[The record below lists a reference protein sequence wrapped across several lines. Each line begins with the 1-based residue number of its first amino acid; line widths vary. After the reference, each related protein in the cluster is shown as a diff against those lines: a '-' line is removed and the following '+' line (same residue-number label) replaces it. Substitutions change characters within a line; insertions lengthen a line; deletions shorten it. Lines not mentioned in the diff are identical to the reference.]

1 VKLLAVDTSTRA
13 CSVAVVDQDRLACEI
28 TTGPTGTHSTHLM
41 SLIRMALTVAE
52 MELQG
57 LDGLA
62 VCVGPGS
69 FTGLRIG
76 VSTVKGLAF
85 ATAKPVAGLQP
96 ESWRSRAALAAP
108 DCAMLDARQDEVYAA
123 RYRARDG
130 SLEREGREAVLSLE
144 DALDGIHEACLFVG
158 DGARR
163 YRGPI
168 GSKLGPQALFP
179 APSQDIIRASTVA
192 ALAQRQFAG
201 KEIED
206 LDHLVPRYLRQSEA
220 ELKIGVPAIN
230 APEYH
235 ARSYPKVIIDKLG
248 EYAY

>member
-28 TTGPTGTHSTHLM
+28 TTGPTGTHSTHLL

-85 ATAKPVAGLQP
+85 ATAKPVAGVSSLESLAQP
-96 ESWRSRAALAAP
+96 CLPWPHLI
-108 DCAMLDARQDEVYAA
+108 CAMLDARQDEVYAA

-130 SLEREGREAVLSLE
+130 CLEREGREAVLSLE

-220 ELKIGVPAIN
+220 ELKIGVPAIKR
-230 APEYH
+230 A
-235 ARSYPKVIIDKLG
+235 
-248 EYAY
+248 

>member
-1 VKLLAVDTSTRA
+1 MKLLAVDTSTRA

-41 SLIRMALTVAE
+41 RLIRTALELAE
-52 MELQG
+52 TELHG

-85 ATAKPVAGLQP
+85 ATAKPVAGVSSL
-96 ESWRSRAALAAP
+96 EALAQP
-108 DCAMLDARQDEVYAA
+108 CLPWPHLICAMLDARKGEVYAA

-130 SLEREGREAVLSLE
+130 RLEHEGREVVLSIE
-144 DALDGIHEACLFVG
+144 DALDGIDEACLFVG

-163 YRGPI
+163 YREPI
-168 GSKLGPQALFP
+168 GSKLGPLALFP

-192 ALAQRQFAG
+192 ALAQRQFAWQ
-201 KEIED
+201 ENED
-206 LDHLVPRYLRQSEA
+206 LDRLVPRYIRQSDA
-220 ELKIGVPAIN
+220 ELTIGVPA
-230 APEYH
+230 EK
-235 ARSYPKVIIDKLG
+235 RV
-248 EYAY
+248 

>member
-85 ATAKPVAGLQP
+85 ATAKPVAGVSSLESLAQP
-96 ESWRSRAALAAP
+96 CLPWPHLI
-108 DCAMLDARQDEVYAA
+108 CAMLDARQDEVYAA

-130 SLEREGREAVLSLE
+130 CLEREGREAVLSLE
-144 DALDGIHEACLFVG
+144 DALNGIHEACLFVG

-220 ELKIGVPAIN
+220 ELKIGVPAIKR
-230 APEYH
+230 A
-235 ARSYPKVIIDKLG
+235 
-248 EYAY
+248 

>member
-1 VKLLAVDTSTRA
+1 MKLLSVDTSTRA

-28 TTGPTGTHSTHLM
+28 TTGPAGTHSTHLL
-41 SLIRMALTVAE
+41 SLIRTALELSE

-85 ATAKPVAGLQP
+85 ATAKTVAAVSSL
-96 ESWRSRAALAAP
+96 EALAQP
-108 DCAMLDARQDEVYAA
+108 WLPWPHLICAMLDARKGEVYAA

-130 SLEREGREAVLSLE
+130 HLEREGREAVLSIE
-144 DALDGIHEACLFVG
+144 EALDGIHETCLFVG
-158 DGARR
+158 DGASR
-163 YRGPI
+163 YREPI
-168 GSKLGPQALFP
+168 GVRLGPLALFP
-179 APSQDIIRASTVA
+179 APGQDIVRASSVA
-192 ALAQRQFAG
+192 ALAQLQFAR

-206 LDHLVPRYLRQSEA
+206 LDRLVPRYVRHSDA
-220 ELKIGVPAIN
+220 ELKLGVPAQ
-230 APEYH
+230 
-235 ARSYPKVIIDKLG
+235 KCV
-248 EYAY
+248 

>member
-1 VKLLAVDTSTRA
+1 MKLLAVDTSTRA

-28 TTGPTGTHSTHLM
+28 TTGPTGTHSTHLLR
-41 SLIRMALTVAE
+41 LIRMALELAE
-52 MELQG
+52 MELRG

-85 ATAKPVAGLQP
+85 ATAKPVAGVSSL
-96 ESWRSRAALAAP
+96 EALAQP
-108 DCAMLDARQDEVYAA
+108 CLPWPHLICAMLDARKGEVYAA

-130 SLEREGREAVLSLE
+130 RLEHEGREVVLSIE
-144 DALDGIHEACLFVG
+144 DALDGIDEACLFVG

-163 YRGPI
+163 YREPI
-168 GSKLGPQALFP
+168 DSKLGPLALFP

-192 ALAQRQFAG
+192 ALAQRQFAWQ
-201 KEIED
+201 ENED
-206 LDHLVPRYLRQSEA
+206 LDRLVPRYIRQSDA
-220 ELKIGVPAIN
+220 ELTIGVPA
-230 APEYH
+230 EK
-235 ARSYPKVIIDKLG
+235 RV
-248 EYAY
+248 

>member
-1 VKLLAVDTSTRA
+1 MKLLAVDTSTRA

-28 TTGPTGTHSTHLM
+28 TTGPTGTHSTHLL
-41 SLIRMALTVAE
+41 SLIRMALE
-52 MELQG
+52 FSEIELHG

-85 ATAKPVAGLQP
+85 ATAKPVAGVSSL
-96 ESWRSRAALAAP
+96 EALAQP
-108 DCAMLDARQDEVYAA
+108 CLPWPHLICAMLDARKGEVYAA

-130 SLEREGREAVLSLE
+130 RLEREGREAVLSIA

-163 YRGPI
+163 YREPI
-168 GSKLGPQALFP
+168 ASKLGPLALFP

-192 ALAQRQFAG
+192 ALAQRQFAR

-206 LDHLVPRYLRQSEA
+206 LDRLLPRYVRHSDA
-220 ELKIGVPAIN
+220 ELSIGVPA
-230 APEYH
+230 EK
-235 ARSYPKVIIDKLG
+235 RV
-248 EYAY
+248 

>member
-13 CSVAVVDQDRLACEI
+13 CSVAVVDGDRLASEI
-28 TTGPTGTHSTHLM
+28 TTGPTGTHSTHLL
-41 SLIRMALTVAE
+41 SLIRTALSLAE

-85 ATAKPVAGLQP
+85 AAGKPVAGVSSL
-96 ESWRSRAALAAP
+96 EALAQP
-108 DCAMLDARQDEVYAA
+108 CLPWPHLVCAMLDARKTEVYAA
-123 RYRARDG
+123 RYRACDG
-130 SLEREGREAVLSLE
+130 RLEREGCEAVLSIE

-163 YRGPI
+163 YREPI
-168 GSKLGPQALFP
+168 GLKLGSLALFP
-179 APSQDIIRASTVA
+179 TASQDIIRASSVA
-192 ALAQRQFAG
+192 ALAQLQFAR

-206 LDHLVPRYLRQSEA
+206 LDRLAPRYVRHSDA
-220 ELKIGVPAIN
+220 ELRLGVPVVKCA
-230 APEYH
+230 
-235 ARSYPKVIIDKLG
+235 
-248 EYAY
+248 

>member
-85 ATAKPVAGLQP
+85 ATAKPVAGVSSLESLAQP
-96 ESWRSRAALAAP
+96 CLPWPHLI
-108 DCAMLDARQDEVYAA
+108 CAMLDARQDEVYAA

-130 SLEREGREAVLSLE
+130 CLEREGREAVLSLE

-220 ELKIGVPAIN
+220 ELKIGVPAIKR
-230 APEYH
+230 A
-235 ARSYPKVIIDKLG
+235 
-248 EYAY
+248 

>member
-28 TTGPTGTHSTHLM
+28 TTGPTGTHSTHLLG
-41 SLIRMALTVAE
+41 LIRMALRLAE
-52 MELQG
+52 TDLDG

-85 ATAKPVAGLQP
+85 ATDKPVAGVCSL
-96 ESWRSRAALAAP
+96 EALAQACLP
-108 DCAMLDARQDEVYAA
+108 WPHLICALLDARQGEVYAA

-130 SLEREGREAVLSLE
+130 RLEREGPESVLAVEEAL
-144 DALDGIHEACLFVG
+144 AGMNEACLFVG

-163 YRGPI
+163 YCEAI
-168 GSKLGPQALFP
+168 ASILGPRAFFP
-179 APSQDIIRASTVA
+179 PPSHDLIRASTVA
-192 ALAQRQFAG
+192 ALAQHLFAG
-201 KEIED
+201 QAVED
-206 LDHLVPRYLRQSEA
+206 PDRLAPRYVRQSDA
-220 ELKIGVPAIN
+220 ELKIGVPA
-230 APEYH
+230 AKR
-235 ARSYPKVIIDKLG
+235 A
-248 EYAY
+248 

>member
-85 ATAKPVAGLQP
+85 ATAKPVAGVSSLESLAQP
-96 ESWRSRAALAAP
+96 CLPWPHLI
-108 DCAMLDARQDEVYAA
+108 CAMLDARQDEVYAA

-130 SLEREGREAVLSLE
+130 CLEREGREAVLSLE

-220 ELKIGVPAIN
+220 ELKIGVPAIK
-230 APEYH
+230 
-235 ARSYPKVIIDKLG
+235 RS
-248 EYAY
+248 

>member
-28 TTGPTGTHSTHLM
+28 TTGPTGTHSTHLLR
-41 SLIRMALTVAE
+41 LIRMALELAE
-52 MELQG
+52 MELRG

-85 ATAKPVAGLQP
+85 ATAKPVAGVSSL
-96 ESWRSRAALAAP
+96 EALAQP
-108 DCAMLDARQDEVYAA
+108 CLPWPHLICAMLDARKGEVYAA

-130 SLEREGREAVLSLE
+130 RLEHEGREVVLSIE
-144 DALDGIHEACLFVG
+144 DALDGIDEACLFVG

-163 YRGPI
+163 YREPI
-168 GSKLGPQALFP
+168 GSKLGPLALFP

-192 ALAQRQFAG
+192 ALAQRQFAWQ
-201 KEIED
+201 ENED
-206 LDHLVPRYLRQSEA
+206 LDRLVPRYIRQSDA
-220 ELKIGVPAIN
+220 ELTIGVPA
-230 APEYH
+230 EK
-235 ARSYPKVIIDKLG
+235 RV
-248 EYAY
+248 